1 MMRNNCIF
9 IISLCCILIFPVQ
22 LKATTLD
29 VELVCKKTTFISRG
43 TVLAGFNKF
52 KSAEISKKDNVE
64 QLYRQYCFVNEER
77 MTLICDE
84 YVRLDRDT
92 IWTKGGYKLDRKT
105 LKGSLRGLG
114 ADLNVRLT
122 QGAAMSLRMNLM
134 QLKEDLKIQ
143 STKIKSDCE
152 QYLKDIDIN

>member
-29 VELVCKKTTFISRG
+29 VELVCKKTTFFISRG

-114 ADLNVRLT
+114 GGLECKAYSRGSDEFKNELD
-122 QGAAMSLRMNLM
+122 A
-134 QLKEDLKIQ
+134 
-143 STKIKSDCE
+143 IKRRF
-152 QYLKDIDIN
+152 KDSVNENQI

>member
-29 VELVCKKTTFISRG
+29 VELVCKKTTFFISRG

-92 IWTKGGYKLDRKT
+92 IWTKGDYKLDRKT

-114 ADLNVRLT
+114 GGLECKAYSRGSDEFKNELD
-122 QGAAMSLRMNLM
+122 A
-134 QLKEDLKIQ
+134 
-143 STKIKSDCE
+143 IKRRF
-152 QYLKDIDIN
+152 KDSVNENQI